1 MKPAPILTAI
11 VVLGMAVTV
20 FPLASQAMNMQASQ
34 GKTSAET
41 FPFGHLGLARDVS
54 RVIAIKALDIRF
66 EPKRI
71 QVYRDETVRFV
82 VTNDG
87 KLAHEFVIGDAQLQA
102 EHEKEMQAMAG
113 MPMHADV
120 NAISLLPGQ
129 TKSLVWTFTR
139 DGVTEYACHMP
150 GHFAAGMVGRIFIR
164 SGKRTK

>member
-1 MKPAPILTAI
+1 MKPASTLTAI
-11 VVLGMAVTV
+11 VVLGMAFTV
-20 FPLASQAMNMQASQ
+20 LPLASQAMNMQASQ
-34 GKTSAET
+34 DKTSAET
-41 FPFGHLGLARDVS
+41 FAFGHPGSPRQVR

-71 QVYRDETVRFV
+71 QVHRGETVRFV

-102 EHEKEMQAMAG
+102 EHEKEMQAMTG
-113 MPMHADV
+113 RPMHADV

-150 GHFAAGMVGRIFIR
+150 GHFAAGMVGKIVIV
-164 SGKRTK
+164 SAK

>member
-1 MKPAPILTAI
+1 MKPAPTLIAI
-11 VVLGMAVTV
+11 IVLGMAFTV

-34 GKTSAET
+34 GKTSAKT
-41 FPFGHLGLARDVS
+41 FPYGHPGLARDVS
-54 RVIAIKALDIRF
+54 RAIPIKALDIRF
-66 EPKRI
+66 EPNRI

-113 MPMHADV
+113 MHMHDDV

-150 GHFAAGMVGRIFIR
+150 GHFAAGMVGKIVIV
-164 SGKRTK
+164 SAK